1 VRAVGT
7 NILVRLATR
16 DDAKQV
22 ATAEAFVAHGAWVPH
37 LVLAEATW
45 VLRSVYDRSPEEIA
59 SAIDIL
65 LNHEHLTLQDSEAVA
80 AAVTN
85 FRRRPALGFSDC
97 LVLEVARKAGHL
109 PLGTFDRDFGKLA
122 DVEKL

>member
-1 VRAVGT
+1 MRAVDT

-37 LVLAEATW
+37 LVLAEAMW

-59 SAIDIL
+59 SAVDIL
-65 LNHEHLTLQDSEAVA
+65 LNHEHLTLQELIHIRGS
-80 AAVTN
+80 
-85 FRRRPALGFSDC
+85 R
-97 LVLEVARKAGHL
+97 
-109 PLGTFDRDFGKLA
+109 FGKQRRQGLLTPQGERGL
-122 DVEKL
+122 DKILY